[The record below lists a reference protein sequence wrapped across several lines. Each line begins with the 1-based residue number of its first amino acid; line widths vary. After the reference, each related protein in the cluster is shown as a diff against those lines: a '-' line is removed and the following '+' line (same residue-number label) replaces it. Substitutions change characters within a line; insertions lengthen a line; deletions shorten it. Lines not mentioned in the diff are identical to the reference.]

1 MKHRFWTIGVALL
14 VSLPLFAQEPRHLF
28 HASALAVEGRAD
40 GHEIARQAGVVLP
53 ESGGSLSQRVEQFD
67 DGVVRFA
74 EAISEVTGIERDGVA
89 ITRSSVSIRDIDI
102 MGVVHADRIVLRTT
116 ARQGI
121 DDAEATFSF
130 AGSRIDGLTV
140 RGEPVDVAID
150 TQRFNRASTFGQLRE
165 KVRSEREGFAIER
178 AGSISDSIVRS
189 INLASLGSTKGYA
202 LPIEGVGTLYL
213 GHVIVKPGERRLA
226 MIRIDLGRRGM
237 IGIGVNDTNG
247 ETVP

>member
-1 MKHRFWTIGVALL
+1 MKHHLMVIGIL
-14 VSLPLFAQEPRHLF
+14 VVFALPLFAQESRHLF

-40 GHEIARQAGVVLP
+40 GHEIGRQAGVVLP

-74 EAISEVTGIERDGVA
+74 EAISEVTGVERDGVA

-102 MGVVHADRIVLRTT
+102 MGVVHADRIVLRAT

-121 DDAEATFSF
+121 GDAEATFSF

-140 RGEPVDVAID
+140 RGEPVDVAMD

-189 INLASLGSTKGYA
+189 INLASLGTTKGYA
-202 LPIEGVGTLYL
+202 IPIEGVGTLYL

-237 IGIGVNDTNG
+237 IIIGQDNVNGATM
-247 ETVP
+247 P